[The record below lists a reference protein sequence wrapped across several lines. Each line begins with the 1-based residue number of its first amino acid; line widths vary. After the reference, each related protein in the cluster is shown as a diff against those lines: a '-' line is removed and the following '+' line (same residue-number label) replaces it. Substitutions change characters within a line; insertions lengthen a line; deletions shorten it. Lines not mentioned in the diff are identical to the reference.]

1 MKNLDDIAKEHG
13 IDNIDLGNAVEA
25 VIASRKGSYFE
36 AYRYEIGMT
45 RKFTRAEWEVA
56 HQIANVYEKRGNLE
70 ALDFMTPESFKNL
83 YVSLVLS
90 PIEIQEVEE

>member
-13 IDNIDLGNAVEA
+13 IDNIDLGNAVSA
-25 VIASRKGSYFE
+25 VIASRKGSFIE
-36 AYRYEIGMT
+36 ADGYEDLLSHE
-45 RKFTRAEWEVA
+45 FTQAEWNVA

-70 ALDFMTPESFKNL
+70 ALDFLTPESFKNL